1 MKMSELVATK
11 TILAANALQSV
22 ERAVADLRRGACVLV
37 YTSDGF
43 AALVQSAETL
53 CDASLAQL
61 RSLTSES
68 ASGTDTSPRLLLTA
82 RRAAAIGFEE
92 ARALIPVG
100 GVFALSLDNDA
111 IEASAIQSLADPTDE
126 PGYDVEVLRPRVT
139 MAPAALSES
148 AIDLAKLARLLPA
161 AVIAQV
167 AIGTSTPAT
176 AVAAN
181 SQTVPVQVIND
192 WAAQRDLLTVA
203 GQDIA
208 DYRLGAAQ
216 ALTKVAAAKIP
227 LDHAEN
233 TKVVAFRPNDGGIE
247 HLALIIGDPDPATPV
262 LARMHSECFTGDLL
276 GSLRCDCGDQLRGAI
291 RTMGEA
297 GSGILLY
304 LSQEGRG
311 IGLINKLRAYELQD
325 RGADTAEANEQLGFD
340 ADERI
345 YLPAAEMLRQ
355 LGFKRIKLLTNNPQ
369 KVTALARCGISIEER
384 VAHHF
389 PSNGHN
395 QFYLETKAARF
406 GHYL

>member
-1 MKMSELVATK
+1 MNMSELLATRI
-11 TILAANALQSV
+11 TIATNALQSV
-22 ERAVADLRRGACVLV
+22 ERAVADLRRGACVV
-37 YTSDGF
+37 TYTSDGL

-53 CDASLAQL
+53 CDATLAQL
-61 RSLTSES
+61 KTLTSEGAGNRES
-68 ASGTDTSPRLLLTA
+68 LPRLLLTA
-82 RRAAAIGFEE
+82 RRAAAIGFED
-92 ARALIPVG
+92 AQALIPVN
-100 GVFALSLDNDA
+100 GVFALSLDNNA
-111 IEASAIQSLADPTDE
+111 IEASAIQSLADPTGA
-126 PGYDVEVLRPRVT
+126 PAYDIEVLRPRIT
-139 MAPAALSES
+139 AAPAALSES

-161 AVIAQV
+161 AIIAQIVV
-167 AIGTSTPAT
+167 ASTSPG
-176 AVAAN
+176 
-181 SQTVPVQVIND
+181 SSSGQTQPIQAIRE
-192 WAAQRDLLTVA
+192 WAAQRDLLSVA
-203 GQDIA
+203 AQDIA

-216 ALTKVAAAKIP
+216 ALTKVASAKIP
-227 LDHAEN
+227 LSHAEN
-233 TKVVAFRPNDGGIE
+233 TRVVAFRPNDGGVE
-247 HLALIIGDPDPATPV
+247 HLALIIGEPDPSSPV

-355 LGFKRIKLLTNNPQ
+355 LGFKRIRLLTNNPQ
-369 KVTALARCGISIEER
+369 KVTALARCGISVEDR

>member
-1 MKMSELVATK
+1 MKMSELVAQK
-11 TILAANALQSV
+11 TSLAANALQSV
-22 ERAVADLRRGACVLV
+22 DRAIADLRRGACVLV

-43 AALVQSAETL
+43 TALVQSAETL
-53 CDASLAQL
+53 CDATLAQL
-61 RSLTSES
+61 RSLTADSTGS
-68 ASGTDTSPRLLLTA
+68 IDTTPRLLLTA
-82 RRAAAIGFEE
+82 RRAAAVGFDE
-92 ARALIPVG
+92 ARALIPVS
-100 GVFALSLDNDA
+100 GVFALSLDSDA
-111 IEASAIQSLADPTDE
+111 IGASTIQSLADPTDE

-139 MAPAALSES
+139 PAPAALSES
-148 AIDLAKLARLLPA
+148 AIDLTKLARLLPA
-161 AVIAQV
+161 AILAQV
-167 AIGTSTPAT
+167 AIGTSGAGS
-176 AVAAN
+176 AAN
-181 SQTVPVQVIND
+181 SQALPVEVIRN
-192 WAAQRDLLTVA
+192 WARQQDLLSVA
-203 GQDIA
+203 VQDIA

-216 ALTKVAAAKIP
+216 ALTKVAAARIP

-233 TKVVAFRPNDGGIE
+233 TRVVAFRPSDGGIE
-247 HLALIIGDPDPATPV
+247 HLALIIGEPDPATPV
-262 LARMHSECFTGDLL
+262 LVRMHSECFTGDLL

-355 LGFKRIKLLTNNPQ
+355 LGFKRIRLLTNNPQ
-369 KVTALARCGISIEER
+369 KVSALARCGISIEDR